1 MADTFDLGSLYA
13 ASSGAWAWSGAWI
26 WSGDQ
31 SSVSNTVSQTQWS
44 DILMTVPVSI
54 PLPSAGDFDVQMQ
67 NIQPE
72 TSPAIETSPIL
83 ENSQVSETSSDTVW
97 VPISETTENIANP
110 DTQQPSV
117 ISVSPIPESALW
129 NLPIVNEIAPNDD
142 QSSVF
147 DASMIVQNDPITQQ
161 SSWLF
166 WNQSNDVISWS
177 SMLSQSSSIEGSP
190 ATEVISVPDT
200 FSANQSPN
208 MLETPVFW
216 NVSMIS
222 SADTSSIAPEN
233 KPTMQEPLQLITSQP
248 YQDTSLS
255 SLSAISSNPTATIA
269 ETIINPVP
277 AETIINPVSAQS
289 TISSIP
295 VSATPETI
303 TSETIAITNT
313 SPVIE
318 QIKSVPNSAPNV
330 VATSPQ
336 KPTITNLSQTSAYP
350 EFAGINLTSLIQ
362 SATSNVAVV
371 PTVVIEW
378 SKSKKIMIA
387 AWAWLGMIVLMG
399 VWYFVY
405 SSMNNM
411 TPDAPL
417 AADVLAA
424 TGTVVSGGVQWDS
437 QPLVAPDIA
446 TWDSIVPMWPTWDML
461 TQWSNN
467 AILID
472 NKQMADKINDLMKVA
487 MDTAKQMK
495 SQDKSD
501 DARKALVTYVWVKKM
516 LTKLEN
522 WEYISNDEVLTQL
535 AIYKWELDQITQ

>member
-1 MADTFDLGSLYA
+1 MADTFDLGSLYTTWP
-13 ASSGAWAWSGAWI
+13 GAWTWSSAWT

-129 NLPIVNEIAPNDD
+129 NLPIVNEIAPNDV
-142 QSSVF
+142 QSPVF

-161 SSWLF
+161 PSPMSLF
-166 WNQSNDVISWS
+166 WSQSNDMISWS
-177 SMLSQSSSIEGSP
+177 SMLSQSSNIEASP
-190 ATEVISVPDT
+190 VTEVISVPDT

-216 NVSMIS
+216 NISMIS
-222 SADTSSIAPEN
+222 NNEISSIAPEN
-233 KPTMQEPLQLITSQP
+233 KPIIQESIQPIASQL

-255 SLSAISSNPTATIA
+255 WSMPPSNPAIAT
-269 ETIINPVP
+269 
-277 AETIINPVSAQS
+277 AETIINPVSPETNINPVPAQS
-289 TISSIP
+289 TISP
-295 VSATPETI
+295 TPETI

-313 SPVIE
+313 YPSTE
-318 QIKSVPNSAPNV
+318 QIKSAPNSQPNI
-330 VATSPQ
+330 VAMSPQ